1 MATFYTGNT
10 GRSDGPHLDF
20 RVWDVEKGSYIDPR
34 PFTGYL
40 KVGDA
45 ALTKQ
50 FGVTSDYGM
59 REHPI
64 LGGQRMHHGID
75 YGTPIGTQVEI
86 PGAKFLTTTN
96 DDSGGGISSQYAIT
110 GKDGRKYE
118 ILLMHG
124 SDQNKILSNDFMR
137 DDSPL
142 DGGLSTPVKSETGST
157 TSSDYPS
164 GIRYAF
170 MDSGSDVATPDT
182 DGGTTANRMQAAER
196 IKAYQDLSKS
206 QLDAEYDKLRAA
218 DANTAAIAGMEMH
231 KAYFN
236 K

>member
-10 GRSDGPHLDF
+10 GRSTGPHLDF

-34 PFTGYL
+34 PFAGYL
-40 KVGDA
+40 KVGDT
-45 ALTKQ
+45 ALTEQ
-50 FGVTSDYGM
+50 FPVTSPYGKD
-59 REHPI
+59 RGTYIHK
-64 LGGQRMHHGID
+64 GID
-75 YGTPIGTQVEI
+75 YGTPVGTQVEI

-96 DDSGGGISSQYAIT
+96 DASGGGISSQYAIT

-124 SDQNKILSNDFMR
+124 SDQNKILSNDFIR

-182 DGGTTANRMQAAER
+182 DGGITANRMQAAER

-206 QLDAEYDKLRAA
+206 QLEAEYDKLRAA

>member
-1 MATFYTGNT
+1 MAVFYTGNT
-10 GRSDGPHLDF
+10 GRSTGPHLDF
-20 RVWDVEKGSYIDPR
+20 RVWDVEKGSYIDPG

-40 KVGDA
+40 KVGDT
-45 ALTKQ
+45 ALTEQ
-50 FGVTSDYGM
+50 FPVTSPYGKD
-59 REHPI
+59 RGTYIHK
-64 LGGQRMHHGID
+64 GID
-75 YGTPIGTQVEI
+75 YGTPVGTQVEI

-96 DDSGGGISSQYAIT
+96 DASGGGISSQYAIT

-196 IKAYQDLSKS
+196 IKTYQDMSKS

-218 DANTAAIAGMEMH
+218 DANTAAVAGMEMH

>member
-10 GRSDGPHLDF
+10 GRSTGPHLDF

-40 KVGDA
+40 KVGDT
-45 ALTKQ
+45 ALTEQ
-50 FGVTSDYGM
+50 FPVTSPYGKD
-59 REHPI
+59 RGTYIHK
-64 LGGQRMHHGID
+64 GID
-75 YGTPIGTQVEI
+75 YGTPVGTQVEI

-96 DDSGGGISSQYAIT
+96 DASGGGISSQYAIT

-142 DGGLSTPVKSETGST
+142 DGGLSTPVKSEIGST

-164 GIRYAF
+164 GIKYAF

-182 DGGTTANRMQAAER
+182 DGGITANRMQAAER

-206 QLDAEYDKLRAA
+206 QLEAEYDKLRAA

>member
-10 GRSDGPHLDF
+10 GRSTGPHLDF

-40 KVGDA
+40 KVGDT
-45 ALTKQ
+45 ALTEQ
-50 FGVTSDYGM
+50 FPVTSPYGKD
-59 REHPI
+59 RGTYIHK
-64 LGGQRMHHGID
+64 GID

-206 QLDAEYDKLRAA
+206 QLEAEYDKLRAA

>member
-10 GRSDGPHLDF
+10 GRSTGPHLDF

-40 KVGDA
+40 KVGDT
-45 ALTKQ
+45 ALTEQ
-50 FGVTSDYGM
+50 FPVTSPYGKD
-59 REHPI
+59 RGTYIHK
-64 LGGQRMHHGID
+64 GID
-75 YGTPIGTQVEI
+75 YGTPVGTQVEI

-96 DDSGGGISSQYAIT
+96 DASGGGISSQYAIT

-142 DGGLSTPVKSETGST
+142 DGGLSTPVKSEIGST

-206 QLDAEYDKLRAA
+206 QLEAEYDKLRAA

>member
-10 GRSDGPHLDF
+10 GRSFGPHLDF

-40 KVGDA
+40 KVGDT
-45 ALTKQ
+45 ALTEQ
-50 FGVTSDYGM
+50 FPVTSPYGKD
-59 REHPI
+59 RGTYIHK
-64 LGGQRMHHGID
+64 GID
-75 YGTPIGTQVEI
+75 YGTPVGTQVEI

-96 DDSGGGISSQYAIT
+96 DASGGGISSQYAIT

-206 QLDAEYDKLRAA
+206 QLEAEYDKLRAA